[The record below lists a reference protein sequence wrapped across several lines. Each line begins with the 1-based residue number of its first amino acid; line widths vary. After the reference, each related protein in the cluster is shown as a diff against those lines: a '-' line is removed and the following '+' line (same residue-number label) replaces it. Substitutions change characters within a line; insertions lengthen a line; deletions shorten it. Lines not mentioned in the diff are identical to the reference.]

1 MVHMRGYFILHA
13 VHIVG
18 TRMIESEIYGISRVN
33 NMGGIMR
40 GLNPLQ
46 FFLLYQ
52 GAEERSTEV

>member
-1 MVHMRGYFILHA
+1 MRGYFILHV

-18 TRMIESEIYGISRVN
+18 TRMIEAVIDGLSRVN

-46 FFLLYQ
+46 FVLLDQ
-52 GAEERSTEV
+52 GSEEISTGV